1 MEQSDQYR
9 INTPLTFSGI
19 YNDCHIFV
27 TLVTYICHRT
37 VMEQSEHYRINT
49 PLTYIFGDL

>member
-9 INTPLTFSGI
+9 INTPLKFSGI

-27 TLVTYICHRT
+27 TLVTYI
-37 VMEQSEHYRINT
+37 
-49 PLTYIFGDL
+49 